1 MSLTEAS
8 VEVPKGV
15 ESRFDAGIVA
25 IAYSR
30 AGVLAAGL
38 GDGTIQLVD
47 GGGDL
52 RSVQAH
58 HGAVLCLER
67 DVDGDGFVSGGDDGR
82 LVRTAADGGTH
93 ELLASPRRQLDALAV
108 SATAKLRAVGVGTE
122 VHLLDADGNVT
133 ARTPPHPSTVAGLAF
148 NPKGKRLA
156 VAHYGGVT
164 LRWTSMLDRNASRL
178 KWQGSH
184 IGVTWSPDGRYLLT
198 AMQER
203 ELHGWRVEDG
213 KDMAMRGYMT
223 KVRSVSWLAKPPL
236 LATSGTESIIAWPFA
251 GAGPNG
257 KAPLQVA
264 RGIGR
269 LVTQVAVHP
278 SRALVAA
285 AFDDGSLVLSELATD
300 RESRVVRLRT
310 GGDDQVS
317 ALAWSSDGLKIAM
330 ASGSGRLTVFD
341 LAKRAH

>member
-1 MSLTEAS
+1 MSLTEPS

-25 IAYSR
+25 MVYSQE
-30 AGVLAAGL
+30 GVLAAAL
-38 GDGTIQLVD
+38 GDGTIQLV
-47 GGGDL
+47 GGAGKL
-52 RSVQAH
+52 QSVQAH

-67 DVDGDGFVSGGDDGR
+67 DIDGHGFVSGGDDGR
-82 LVRTAADGGTH
+82 LVRISADGGTD
-93 ELLASPRRQLDALAV
+93 ELLSAPGRQLDALAI
-108 SATAKLRAVGVGTE
+108 STPAKVRAVGVGKE
-122 VHLLDADGNVT
+122 VHLLDAAGSVT
-133 ARTPPHPSTVAGLAF
+133 ARTHAHPSTVAGLAF

-156 VAHYGGVT
+156 VAHYGGVA
-164 LRWTSMLDRNASRL
+164 LRWTSMLDRNASCL

-223 KVRSVSWLAKPPL
+223 KIRSVSWLAKPPL
-236 LATSGTESIIAWPFA
+236 LATSGTESVIAWPFA

-264 RGIGR
+264 QGIGR

-278 SRALVAA
+278 NRALVAA
-285 AFDDGSLVLSELATD
+285 AFDDGSLVLSELAMD

-310 GGDDQVS
+310 GGDHQVS
-317 ALAWSSDGLKIAM
+317 ALAWSCDGLKIAM

-341 LAKRAH
+341 LSKQPT